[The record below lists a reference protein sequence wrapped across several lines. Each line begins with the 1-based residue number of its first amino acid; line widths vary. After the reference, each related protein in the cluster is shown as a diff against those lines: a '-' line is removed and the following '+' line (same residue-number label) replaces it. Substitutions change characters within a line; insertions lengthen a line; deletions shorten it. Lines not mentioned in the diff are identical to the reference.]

1 MLPILTIALLF
12 AWTASFITV
21 YIGWD
26 LRDRPTIVAG
36 VFMLVLTSVAL
47 VIH

>member
-26 LRDRPTIVAG
+26 MRDTPTIIAG
-36 VFMLVLTSVAL
+36 CFMLVLTSVAL
-47 VIH
+47 TIH